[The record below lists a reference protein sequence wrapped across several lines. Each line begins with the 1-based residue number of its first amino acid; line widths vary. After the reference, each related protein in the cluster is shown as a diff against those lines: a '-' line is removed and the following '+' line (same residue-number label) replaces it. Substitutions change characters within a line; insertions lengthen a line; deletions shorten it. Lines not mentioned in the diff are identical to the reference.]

1 MWLITI
7 LNMIKFNLVQYGYIN
22 SPVLNKFQCINW
34 ETSSLCNVFGT
45 FSFFFNLLCTFIYFQ
60 KILMYF
66 YTTLDMF
73 LPVKMLYF
81 STRASRVPIGPDPPT
96 TIISLVLKEKKE
108 IITITR
114 YVSLYI
120 SCLKNRKIILYLN
133 YKIFPNIS
141 VDSVLVCVLYM
152 WQ

>member
-1 MWLITI
+1 
-7 LNMIKFNLVQYGYIN
+7 
-22 SPVLNKFQCINW
+22 
-34 ETSSLCNVFGT
+34 
-45 FSFFFNLLCTFIYFQ
+45 
-60 KILMYF
+60 
-66 YTTLDMF
+66 
-73 LPVKMLYF
+73 
-81 STRASRVPIGPDPPT
+81 
-96 TIISLVLKEKKE
+96 VLKEKKE

>member
-1 MWLITI
+1 
-7 LNMIKFNLVQYGYIN
+7 
-22 SPVLNKFQCINW
+22 
-34 ETSSLCNVFGT
+34 
-45 FSFFFNLLCTFIYFQ
+45 
-60 KILMYF
+60 MYF